1 MEEKLKKD
9 FEIAERLNSSLTI
22 PSDCFDLSYFFRVSC
37 IVCADD
43 VFAIE
48 VAKFLRENFEKYG
61 LYPQIIVRSDLALLS
76 HGELDLD
83 EWWRLVSKILEIP
96 FEPQDILLVGRKEI
110 ADYAASDVVLK
121 GIKVAVIEK
130 FMQNDCGSRTFL
142 SYDGEMHGIMKLQ
155 NCDYFVLYGDDVTIV
170 KDAKKIWE
178 LLKLMHGDKGPSGE
192 MRKIIYLGGRSKF
205 SELLYSHLINE
216 KHLSEAAMLQKV
228 GKQVFVFGASAI
240 VLDQGNNIG
249 SLLYDLQQTIGDK
262 KAIMFLPQRYSLI
275 VKYSQKQQFPK
286 LNLRYL
292 VRRETVEE
300 SCRYLNG
307 MKFCNAKVA
316 LSFWAHVLPRWE
328 KYSKPQAK
336 IAAFMIPVFGVSDE
350 LRQEAKNLENKY
362 LLKQRKYALLRCW
375 QEFKLWLDLRRNGYL
390 AAEEFKQL
398 LHSL

>member
-1 MEEKLKKD
+1 MNANLKKD

-22 PSDCFDLSYFFRVSC
+22 SSDCFDLSYFFRVSC

-48 VAKFLRENFEKYG
+48 VAKLLRENFEKYG
-61 LYPQIIVRSDLALLS
+61 LYPKIIVRSDLALLS
-76 HGELDLD
+76 YGELDLD

-96 FEPQDILLVGRKEI
+96 FEPAEVMLVARREI
-110 ADYAASDVVLK
+110 AEYAATDIMLTD
-121 GIKVAVIEK
+121 IKVAVLEQ
-130 FMQNDCGSRTFL
+130 FMQNDCGTRTFL
-142 SYDGEMHGIMKLQ
+142 SYRGEMNGMIKLQ

-170 KDAKKIWE
+170 KDAKKTWE
-178 LLKLMHGDKGPSGE
+178 LLKLMYGDKGPSGE

-216 KHLSEAAMLQKV
+216 KHLSEATMLQKV

-240 VLDQGNNIG
+240 VLDQGDNIG
-249 SLLYDLQQTIGDK
+249 SLLYDLQRTIGDK

-328 KYSKPQAK
+328 KYSKPQAEVP
-336 IAAFMIPVFGVSDE
+336 AFMIPVFGVSDE

-362 LLKQRKYALLRCW
+362 LLKQRNHALLRYW

>member
-9 FEIAERLNSSLTI
+9 FEIAEKLNSSLTI

-48 VAKFLRENFEKYG
+48 VAKLLRENFEKYG
-61 LYPQIIVRSDLALLS
+61 LYPKIIVRSDLALLS

-83 EWWRLVSKILEIP
+83 EWWRLVSRILEIP
-96 FEPQDILLVGRKEI
+96 FEPQEIMLIGRKEI

-121 GIKVAVIEK
+121 GIKVAVLEQ
-130 FMQNDCGSRTFL
+130 FMQNDCGSRTFF

-170 KDAKKIWE
+170 KDAKKTWE
-178 LLKLMHGDKGPSGE
+178 LLTLIYGDKGPSGE
-192 MRKIIYLGGRSKF
+192 VRKIIYLGGRSKF
-205 SELLYSHLINE
+205 SELLYSYLINE

-240 VLDQGNNIG
+240 VLDQGNNVG

-275 VKYSQKQQFPK
+275 VKFSQKQQFPK

-316 LSFWAHVLPRWE
+316 LNFWAHILPRWE

-336 IAAFMIPVFGVSDE
+336 VPAFMIPVFGVSDE

-362 LLKQRKYALLRCW
+362 LLKQRNHALLRYW
-375 QEFKLWLDLRRNGYL
+375 QEFKLWLDLRRKGYL
-390 AAEEFKQL
+390 AAEEFQQL
-398 LHSL
+398 LHFL

>member
-48 VAKFLRENFEKYG
+48 VAKLLRENFEKYG
-61 LYPQIIVRSDLALLS
+61 LYPKIIVRSDLALLS

-83 EWWRLVSKILEIP
+83 EWWSLVSKILEIP
-96 FEPQDILLVGRKEI
+96 FEPQEIMLIGRKEI

-130 FMQNDCGSRTFL
+130 FMQNDCGSRTFF

-170 KDAKKIWE
+170 KDAKKTWE
-178 LLKLMHGDKGPSGE
+178 LLKLIYGDKGPSGE
-192 MRKIIYLGGRSKF
+192 VRKIIYLGGRSKF
-205 SELLYSHLINE
+205 SELLYSYLINE

-249 SLLYDLQQTIGDK
+249 ALLSDLQKTIGNK

-275 VKYSQKQQFPK
+275 VKFSQKQQFPK

-292 VRRETVEE
+292 VRRETIEE
-300 SCRYLNG
+300 SCHYLNG
-307 MKFCNAKVA
+307 MKFCDAKVA
-316 LSFWAHVLPRWE
+316 LNFWAHILPRWE
-328 KYSKPQAK
+328 KYSKPQADGSP
-336 IAAFMIPVFGVSDE
+336 FMISVFGVSDE
-350 LRQEAKNLENKY
+350 LRQEAKYLENKY
-362 LLKQRKYALLRCW
+362 LLKQRKYALLRYW
-375 QEFKLWLDLRRNGYL
+375 QEFKLRLDLRRNGYL
-390 AAEEFKQL
+390 AAEEFQQL
-398 LHSL
+398 LHTL

>member
-1 MEEKLKKD
+1 MNANLKKD

-22 PSDCFDLSYFFRVSC
+22 SSDCFDLSYFFRVSC

-48 VAKFLRENFEKYG
+48 VAKLLRENFEKYG
-61 LYPQIIVRSDLALLS
+61 LYPKIIVRSDLALLS
-76 HGELDLD
+76 YGELDLD

-96 FEPQDILLVGRKEI
+96 FEPQEILLVGRKEI
-110 ADYAASDVVLK
+110 AAHATADTVLK
-121 GIKVAVIEK
+121 GIKVVLLEQ
-130 FMQNDCGSRTFL
+130 FMQNDCGTRTFL
-142 SYDGEMHGIMKLQ
+142 SCDGEMHGVMKLQ
-155 NCDYFVLYGDDVTIV
+155 NCDYLVLYGDDITLV
-170 KDAKKIWE
+170 KEAQKPWE
-178 LLKLMHGDKGPSGE
+178 LLERIYGEKGPSGE
-192 MRKIIYLGGRSKF
+192 MRKIIYLGGKGKF
-205 SELLYSHLINE
+205 SELLYSYLSPKKN
-216 KHLSEAAMLQKV
+216 LSEALMQQKI
-228 GKQVFVFGASAI
+228 GKHIFVFGAPSI
-240 VLDQGNNIG
+240 VLDEGDNVG
-249 SLLYDLQQTIGDK
+249 ALLYDLQQTIGDK

-275 VKYSQKQQFPK
+275 VKFSQKQQFPK

-316 LSFWAHVLPRWE
+316 LNFWAHVLPRWE
-328 KYSKPQAK
+328 KYSKPQINALP
-336 IAAFMIPVFGVSDE
+336 FMIPVFGVSDE

-362 LLKQRKYALLRCW
+362 LLKQRKYALLRYW

-398 LHSL
+398 LYSL